1 MLVRE
6 SYGEDIAETKT
17 ERSDKSEES
26 EYGGSFIDDDGPEF
40 VSSSQEFS
48 GEGRR
53 KKKYQISESEN
64 EGSSQQMDF
73 TSGVAATMEVLDSEL
88 EVTLPISSLSAS
100 KSGKADFLLACSKS
114 GNRHGE
120 KQKHELC
127 EELWQRRKD
136 YQELIIALKKLGYLV
151 VCFTSKLPYNVTKE
165 DEVQNSSSNLN
176 TVTEDVAVEDKETQ
190 NQDNHKKREK
200 KRKCKDK
207 EGDAMKMEPPS
218 LPANEKKITVVEM
231 DAKDANDKEI

>member
-26 EYGGSFIDDDGPEF
+26 EYGGSFIDDDDPEF

-100 KSGKADFLLACSKS
+100 KSGKADLYALQANCLVSNDYLLASREVGAEDGAKL
-114 GNRHGE
+114 
-120 KQKHELC
+120 K
-127 EELWQRRKD
+127 RKRKEHFEYKTLED
-136 YQELIIALKKLGYLV
+136 
-151 VCFTSKLPYNVTKE
+151 NVTKE

>member
-6 SYGEDIAETKT
+6 SYGEDNAETKT

-26 EYGGSFIDDDGPEF
+26 EYGGSFIDDDDPEF

-73 TSGVAATMEVLDSEL
+73 TSGIAATVEVLDNNHNDNEIEDDATMLEGTNAVRGVEL
-88 EVTLPISSLSAS
+88 E
-100 KSGKADFLLACSKS
+100 
-114 GNRHGE
+114 
-120 KQKHELC
+120 C
-127 EELWQRRKD
+127 EVGTEDGAKLKRKRKEHFED
-136 YQELIIALKKLGYLV
+136 
-151 VCFTSKLPYNVTKE
+151 NVTKE
-165 DEVQNSSSNLN
+165 DEVQKSGSNLN
-176 TVTEDVAVEDKETQ
+176 TVTEDEEG
-190 NQDNHKKREK
+190 N

-231 DAKDANDKEI
+231 DAKDANDKEIQLSNGFYH

>member
-1 MLVRE
+1 MGNGVEKIIVHNVGNTMPFSAVCFLISQSVVNGIWNLRNLIKLTSFLLFTLTMLVRE

-26 EYGGSFIDDDGPEF
+26 EYGGSFIDDDDPEF

-73 TSGVAATMEVLDSEL
+73 TSGIAATVEVLDSEL

-100 KSGKADFLLACSKS
+100 KSGKAD
-114 GNRHGE
+114 
-120 KQKHELC
+120 
-127 EELWQRRKD
+127 
-136 YQELIIALKKLGYLV
+136 V
-151 VCFTSKLPYNVTKE
+151 
-165 DEVQNSSSNLN
+165 
-176 TVTEDVAVEDKETQ
+176 
-190 NQDNHKKREK
+190 
-200 KRKCKDK
+200 
-207 EGDAMKMEPPS
+207 
-218 LPANEKKITVVEM
+218 
-231 DAKDANDKEI
+231 KEIARKK